1 MPAKWRTEKTG
12 YQPDV
17 IISEFAKSRTT
28 NSEGR
33 VSFTDFRFYEQ
44 VAALATMLELG
55 QVSDSDAYSIVQ
67 KALFSAA
74 KSERFDSTAVLAEA
88 NKLLAEHHRKPQKEY
103 CLLTSLSLDTAACP
117 PRLQFLGTRF
127 LFKGDFRR
135 FRKPRASILEEAKHN
150 FDIELPRNYLL
161 VLSKALGR
169 SPEEAVENGLRTFD
183 LLRAVWNFML
193 NSSESMRMSSG
204 RRQAVNK
211 IHSGPVH
218 TLHNTDGSSAY
229 DGWWYDPQYSGPV
242 PLFRKRDKTA
252 RLGAFQRKVW
262 RLLRKH
268 PYRGALE
275 AALIRYGRAM
285 DLRDWE
291 SCYLQLW
298 AVLEQLTNTG
308 SGGYGITVKRASALY
323 ENGEYARQ
331 QLLHLR
337 ERRNLSVHEGKEH
350 RDAETLMY
358 QIKGYVEALLWFQLR
373 AGRQF
378 ASIQDVGAFLDLP
391 WSKVELSKRLEAIK
405 YALKLRFT

>member
-1 MPAKWRTEKTG
+1 MPARWRTEKTG

-17 IISEFAKSRTT
+17 IISELAKTRNKESD
-28 NSEGR
+28 GR
-33 VSFTDFRFYEQ
+33 VSFKDFRFHEH
-44 VAALATMLELG
+44 VAALATMFELG
-55 QVSDSDAYSIVQ
+55 QVSDTDAYRIVH

-103 CLLTSLSLDTAACP
+103 RLLTSLSLAACP

-127 LFKGDFRR
+127 SFKGDFGR
-135 FRKPRASILEEAKHN
+135 FRKARTNILAEAKHN
-150 FDIELPRNYLL
+150 FDIDLPRNYPL

-204 RRQAVNK
+204 RHQAVNK
-211 IHSGPVH
+211 IHAGPVH
-218 TLHNTDGSSAY
+218 TLHNINGSSAY

-242 PLFRKRDKTA
+242 PLFNKRDKTA

-262 RLLRKH
+262 RILRKH
-268 PYRGALE
+268 PYRDALE
-275 AALIRYGRAM
+275 TAFIRYGRAM

-308 SGGYGITVKRASALY
+308 SGGYGVTVRRASALY

-337 ERRNLSVHEGKEH
+337 ERRNLSVHVGKEH

-378 ASIQDVGAFLDLP
+378 ASIQDAGAFLDLP
-391 WSKVELSKRLEAIK
+391 WTKGELSKQLKAIR
-405 YALKLRFT
+405 YALTLRST